1 MAKIREYRLRI
12 YDYFAKSQFVNMRKF
27 LKIAKAKISWYL
39 VMIGL
44 GTKSLRERFVQ
55 DCLQIQNWISRWH
68 YRNQVLSTEE
78 ESDLPALKE
87 YVEQKHYYKPL
98 FIFVSNL
105 LYKINLDDKGK
116 KLVFKTLRKN
126 KELLSGL
133 NLKKKNFTFDIMEAI
148 EEALSYCYGN

>member
-1 MAKIREYRLRI
+1 M
-12 YDYFAKSQFVNMRKF
+12 
-27 LKIAKAKISWYL
+27 
-39 VMIGL
+39 
-44 GTKSLRERFVQ
+44 
-55 DCLQIQNWISRWH
+55 
-68 YRNQVLSTEE
+68 
-78 ESDLPALKE
+78 
-87 YVEQKHYYKPL
+87 EQKHYYKPL
-98 FIFVSNL
+98 IIFVSNL